1 MFTHFDTESPA
12 ALRTRLESSEL
23 PDSIYD
29 LLVQTAA
36 THGDA
41 PAWNFIDSGVTR
53 NWREVLEGVE
63 TAAAALASIG
73 IGAASHVAVMAWN
86 CEEFALTWLAL
97 SRLQAVIV
105 PVNAVYTA
113 SEIDHVLDS
122 SDAQFLVIES
132 EFLPRLAEL
141 PVKRIA
147 DAGLVVIGEG
157 TLPPRASRWST
168 LMRDAQGRRAP
179 QVPRHRDNVL
189 NLQYTSGTTG
199 FPKACMLTND
209 YWLVLSIS
217 SSAFFGTPLRRL
229 YIGSSLFYMVGM
241 RILLNAMVGGGC
253 AFIPRKAGAK
263 RFMPDVSRLECDYCA
278 LFEMVYKQPPLPS
291 DSHNSLKIATI
302 FAFAPAHHRD
312 FERRFN
318 VRGQEFYGMTE
329 IGGATYVPASDLGRM
344 SGSASC
350 GIAAPF
356 RELKVVDEQGQAVPT
371 GEPGE
376 LWVRGRSM
384 LKGYYRNPDAT
395 REAFSDGWF
404 RTGDVARVDA
414 QGFYYILGRMKDM
427 VRRSGENISAR
438 EVEAVL
444 RGMPEIQ
451 DAAIVAVPDPY
462 REEEVKAYIQLA
474 PGFDPTVVTPDRIIS
489 HCAAHLAAFKLP
501 RYVEYRSSFPLT
513 DSQRVQK
520 KVLRTEKA
528 DLRVGA
534 YDAQEKVWR

>member
-1 MFTHFDTESPA
+1 MFNDFDKEIPA
-12 ALRTRLESSEL
+12 ALRARLEAAQL
-23 PDSIYD
+23 PNSIYD
-29 LLVQTAA
+29 LLLQTAA
-36 THGDA
+36 SHGDA
-41 PAWNFIDSGVTR
+41 PAWHFIDSGVRRT
-53 NWREVLEGVE
+53 WREVLEGVE

-73 IGAASHVAVMAWN
+73 IVQGSHVAVMAWN

-105 PVNAVYTA
+105 PVNAAYTA
-113 SEIDHVLDS
+113 REIDHVLES
-122 SDAQFLVIES
+122 SDASYLVIEN
-132 EFLPRLAEL
+132 EFLPRLTEL
-141 PVKRIA
+141 TVQRIA
-147 DAGLVVIGEG
+147 DAHLVVIGDEG
-157 TLPPRASRWST
+157 PAGARRWAS
-168 LMRDAQGRRAP
+168 LMKDAQGMRAP
-179 QVPRHRDNVL
+179 QVPRDRDNVL

-199 FPKACMLTND
+199 FPKACMLSND
-209 YWLVLSIS
+209 YWLVLAIS
-217 SSAFFGTPLRRL
+217 SAAFFGTPLRRL
-229 YIGSSLFYMVGM
+229 YVGSSLFYMVGM

-253 AFIPRKAGAK
+253 VFIPRKAGAK
-263 RFMPDVSRLECDYCA
+263 RFMTDVSRFECDYCA

-291 DSHNSLKIATI
+291 DVQNSLKIATI
-302 FAFAPAHHRD
+302 FAFGPEHHRD
-312 FERRFN
+312 FERRFD

-329 IGGATYVPASDLGRM
+329 IGGATYVPALELERM

-356 RELKVVDEQGQAVPT
+356 RELKVVDEQGLTAPA

-384 LKGYYRNPDAT
+384 LKGYYRNPEAS
-395 REAFSDGWF
+395 REAFSEGWF
-404 RTGDVARVDA
+404 RTGDVARGD
-414 QGFYYILGRMKDM
+414 GEGYYYILGRMKDM

-462 REEEVKAYIQLA
+462 REEEVKAYIQLL
-474 PGFDPTVVTPDRIIS
+474 PGFDPSIVTPEKIIS

-501 RYVEYRSSFPLT
+501 RYIEYRDAFPLT

-528 DLRVGA
+528 DLRIGA

>member
-1 MFTHFDTESPA
+1 MFTDFDTESPA
-12 ALRTRLESSEL
+12 ALRARLESSEL

-29 LLVQTAA
+29 LLLQTAA
-36 THGDA
+36 SHGDA
-41 PAWNFIDSGVTR
+41 PAWNFIDSGVKR
-53 NWREVLEGVE
+53 NWAEVLDGVE

-73 IGAASHVAVMAWN
+73 VEAGSHVAVMAWN

-105 PVNAVYTA
+105 PVNAVYT
-113 SEIDHVLDS
+113 SREIDHVLES
-122 SDAQFLVIES
+122 SDAHFLVVES

-141 PVKRIA
+141 PVQRIDSA
-147 DAGLVVIGEG
+147 RLVVIGDDA
-157 TLPPRASRWST
+157 LPGANCWSS
-168 LMRDAQGRRAP
+168 LMRDRQGQKAP

-209 YWLVLSIS
+209 YWLVLAIS

-229 YIGSSLFYMVGM
+229 YMGSSLFYMVGM

-263 RFMPDVSRLECDYCA
+263 RFMLDVSRFECDYCA
-278 LFEMVYKQPPLPS
+278 LFEMVYKQPALPS
-291 DSHNSLKIATI
+291 DGKNALKIATI
-302 FAFAPAHHRD
+302 FAFGPEHHRD

-318 VRGQEFYGMTE
+318 VRGQEYYGMTE
-329 IGGATYVPASDLGRM
+329 IGGASYVPAADLERM
-344 SGSASC
+344 CGSASC

-356 RELKVVDEQGQAVPT
+356 RELKVVDEQGEVVPT

-384 LKGYYRNPDAT
+384 LKGYYRNPQAT

-414 QGFYYILGRMKDM
+414 HGFYYILGRMKDM

-451 DAAIVAVPDPY
+451 DAAVVAVPDPY
-462 REEEVKAYIQLA
+462 REEEVKVYIQLA
-474 PGFDPTVVTPDRIIS
+474 PGCHASVVTPDRIIS

-501 RYVEYRSSFPLT
+501 RYIEYRASFPLT
-513 DSQRVQK
+513 DSQRIQK
-520 KVLRTEKA
+520 KILRTEKA
-528 DLRVGA
+528 DLRIGA
-534 YDAQEKVWR
+534 FDAQEKVWR

>member
-1 MFTHFDTESPA
+1 MFTNFDTESPA
-12 ALRTRLESSEL
+12 ALRARLESSEL

-29 LLVQTAA
+29 LLLQTASR
-36 THGDA
+36 HGDA
-41 PAWNFIDSGVTR
+41 PAWHFIDSGVKR
-53 NWREVLEGVE
+53 SWREVLEGVE

-73 IGAASHVAVMAWN
+73 IGAGSHVAVMAWN

-113 SEIDHVLDS
+113 REIDHVLES
-122 SDAQFLVIES
+122 SDAAFLVVES

-141 PVKRIA
+141 TVKRID
-147 DAGLVVIGEG
+147 DARLVVIGEDAPAG
-157 TLPPRASRWST
+157 ALLWST
-168 LMRDAQGRRAP
+168 LMQGAQGRRAP
-179 QVPRHRDNVL
+179 EVQRHRDNVL

-199 FPKACMLTND
+199 FPKACMLSND
-209 YWLVLSIS
+209 YWLVLAIS
-217 SSAFFGTPLRRL
+217 SAAFFGTPLRRL
-229 YIGSSLFYMVGM
+229 YMGSSLFYMVGM

-253 AFIPRKAGAK
+253 VFIPRKAGAK
-263 RFMPDVSRLECDYCA
+263 RFMPDVSQYECDYCA

-291 DSHNSLKIATI
+291 DSRNSLKIATI
-302 FAFAPAHHRD
+302 FAFAPQHHRD

-329 IGGATYVPASDLGRM
+329 IGGATYVPAGELERM

-356 RELKVVDEQGQAVPT
+356 RELKVVDEQGHTVPT

-384 LKGYYRNPDAT
+384 LKGYYRNPEASS
-395 REAFSDGWF
+395 EAFVDGWF

-414 QGFYYILGRMKDM
+414 QGYYYILGRMKDM

-474 PGFDPTVVTPDRIIS
+474 PGHDPSEVTPDRIIG

-501 RYVEYRSSFPLT
+501 RYIEYRTSFPLT

-520 KVLRTEKA
+520 KVLRTEKP

-534 YDAQEKVWR
+534 YDVQEKVWR

>member
-1 MFTHFDTESPA
+1 MFNDFDKESPA
-12 ALRTRLESSEL
+12 ALRARLEAAQL
-23 PDSIYD
+23 PNSIYD
-29 LLVQTAA
+29 LLLQTAA
-36 THGDA
+36 SHGDA
-41 PAWNFIDSGVTR
+41 PAWHFIDSGVRRT
-53 NWREVLEGVE
+53 WREVLEGVE

-73 IGAASHVAVMAWN
+73 IVQGSHVAVMAWN

-105 PVNAVYTA
+105 PVNAAYTA
-113 SEIDHVLDS
+113 REIDHVLES
-122 SDAQFLVIES
+122 SDASYLVIEN
-132 EFLPRLAEL
+132 EFLPRLTEL
-141 PVKRIA
+141 TVQRIA
-147 DAGLVVIGEG
+147 DAHLVVIGDEG
-157 TLPPRASRWST
+157 PAGARRWAS
-168 LMRDAQGRRAP
+168 LMKDAQGMRAP
-179 QVPRHRDNVL
+179 QVPRDRDNVL

-199 FPKACMLTND
+199 FPKACMLSND
-209 YWLVLSIS
+209 YWLVLAIS
-217 SSAFFGTPLRRL
+217 SAAFFGTPLRRL
-229 YIGSSLFYMVGM
+229 YVGSSLFYMVGM

-253 AFIPRKAGAK
+253 VFIPRKAGAK
-263 RFMPDVSRLECDYCA
+263 RFMTDVSRFECDYCA

-291 DSHNSLKIATI
+291 DAQNSLKIATI
-302 FAFAPAHHRD
+302 FAFGPEHHRD
-312 FERRFN
+312 FERRFD

-329 IGGATYVPASDLGRM
+329 IGGATYVPALELERM

-356 RELKVVDEQGQAVPT
+356 RELKVVDEQGLTVPA

-384 LKGYYRNPDAT
+384 LKGYYRNPEAS
-395 REAFSDGWF
+395 REAFSEGWF
-404 RTGDVARVDA
+404 RTGDVARGD
-414 QGFYYILGRMKDM
+414 GEGYYYILGRMKDM

-462 REEEVKAYIQLA
+462 REEEVKAYIQLL
-474 PGFDPTVVTPDRIIS
+474 PGFDPSIVTPEKIIS

-501 RYVEYRSSFPLT
+501 RYIEYRDAFPLT

-528 DLRVGA
+528 DLRIGA

>member
-1 MFTHFDTESPA
+1 
-12 ALRTRLESSEL
+12 
-23 PDSIYD
+23 
-29 LLVQTAA
+29 
-36 THGDA
+36 
-41 PAWNFIDSGVTR
+41 
-53 NWREVLEGVE
+53 
-63 TAAAALASIG
+63 
-73 IGAASHVAVMAWN
+73 
-86 CEEFALTWLAL
+86 
-97 SRLQAVIV
+97 
-105 PVNAVYTA
+105 
-113 SEIDHVLDS
+113 
-122 SDAQFLVIES
+122 
-132 EFLPRLAEL
+132 
-141 PVKRIA
+141 
-147 DAGLVVIGEG
+147 
-157 TLPPRASRWST
+157 
-168 LMRDAQGRRAP
+168 MRDGQGQKAP

-209 YWLVLSIS
+209 YWLVLAIS

-229 YIGSSLFYMVGM
+229 YMGSSLFYMVGM

-253 AFIPRKAGAK
+253 VFIPRKAGAK
-263 RFMPDVSRLECDYCA
+263 RFMLDVSRFECDYCA
-278 LFEMVYKQPPLPS
+278 LFEMVYKQPALPS
-291 DSHNSLKIATI
+291 DAQNVLKIATI
-302 FAFAPAHHRD
+302 FAFGPEHHRD

-318 VRGQEFYGMTE
+318 VRGQEYYGMTE
-329 IGGATYVPASDLGRM
+329 IGGATYVPAADLERM

-356 RELKVVDEQGQAVPT
+356 RELKVVDEQGELVPT

-384 LKGYYRNPDAT
+384 LKGYYRNPQAT
-395 REAFSDGWF
+395 GEAFSDGWF

-462 REEEVKAYIQLA
+462 REEEVKVYVQLA
-474 PGFDPTVVTPDRIIS
+474 PGCDASVVTPERIIS

-501 RYVEYRSSFPLT
+501 RYIEYRASFPLT

-520 KVLRTEKA
+520 KLLRTEKP

>member
-1 MFTHFDTESPA
+1 MFADFDTESPA
-12 ALRTRLESSEL
+12 ALRARLEATEL
-23 PDSIYD
+23 PDSLYD
-29 LLVQTAA
+29 LLLQTAA
-36 THGDA
+36 SHGDA
-41 PAWNFIDSGVTR
+41 PAWHFIDSGVRR

-73 IGAASHVAVMAWN
+73 VGSGSHVAVLAWN

-113 SEIDHVLDS
+113 REIDHVLET
-122 SDAQFLVIES
+122 SDASYLVIES
-132 EFLPRLAEL
+132 EFLPRLAQL
-141 PVKRIA
+141 STKRID
-147 DAGLVVIGEG
+147 DANVIVIGDEAPA
-157 TLPPRASRWST
+157 TARRWSV
-168 LMRDAQGRRAP
+168 LMQDACARPAPEVRRE
-179 QVPRHRDNVL
+179 RDNVL

-199 FPKACMLTND
+199 FPKPCMLTND
-209 YWLVLSIS
+209 YWLVLAVS
-217 SSAFFGTPLRRL
+217 STAFFGTGLRRL
-229 YIGSSLFYMVGM
+229 YVGSSLFYMVGM

-263 RFMPDVSRLECDYCA
+263 RFMVDVAEFKCDYCA
-278 LFEMVYKQPPLPS
+278 LFEMVYKQPALPS
-291 DSHNSLKIATI
+291 DARNSLKIATI
-302 FAFAPAHHRD
+302 FAFAPEHHRD
-312 FERRFN
+312 FERRFD
-318 VRGQEFYGMTE
+318 VRGQEYYGMTE
-329 IGGATYVPASDLGRM
+329 IGGATYVPAADLERM
-344 SGSASC
+344 SGSGSC

-356 RELKVVDEQGQAVPT
+356 RELKIVDEQGGAVRA

-384 LKGYYRNPDAT
+384 LMGYYRNPQAT
-395 REAFSDGWF
+395 AEAFSEGWF
-404 RTGDVARVDA
+404 RTGDIARVDA
-414 QGFYYILGRMKDM
+414 DGFYYILGRMKDM

-462 REEEVKAYIQLA
+462 REEEVKAYIQLL
-474 PGFDPTVVTPDRIIS
+474 PGCEPSIVTPEKVIS

-501 RYVEYRSSFPLT
+501 RYIEYRDALPLT

-520 KVLRTEKA
+520 KVLRAEKP
-528 DLRVGA
+528 DLRIGA
-534 YDAQEKVWR
+534 YDAQEKIWR

>member
-1 MFTHFDTESPA
+1 MFTHFDAEGHA
-12 ALRTRLESSEL
+12 ALRARLESSKL

-29 LLVQTAA
+29 LLLQTAA
-36 THGDA
+36 SHGDA
-41 PAWNFIDSGVTR
+41 PAWNFIDSGVKR

-73 IGAASHVAVMAWN
+73 IAAGSHVAVMAWN

-97 SRLQAVIV
+97 SRLQAVII
-105 PVNAVYTA
+105 PVNAVYT
-113 SEIDHVLDS
+113 SREIDHVLES
-122 SDAQFLVIES
+122 SDAQFLVVES

-141 PVKRIA
+141 PVKRID
-147 DAGLVVIGEG
+147 DARLVVIGDE
-157 TLPPRASRWST
+157 PPPGASRWST
-168 LMRDAQGRRAP
+168 LMRDVQGQSAP

-209 YWLVLSIS
+209 YWLVLAIS

-229 YIGSSLFYMVGM
+229 YMGSSLFYMVGM
-241 RILLNAMVGGGC
+241 RILLNAMVGGGSV
-253 AFIPRKAGAK
+253 FIPRKAGAK
-263 RFMPDVSRLECDYCA
+263 RFMPDVSRFECDYCA

-291 DSHNSLKIATI
+291 DSQNSLKIATI
-302 FAFAPAHHRD
+302 FAFGPEHHRD

-329 IGGATYVPASDLGRM
+329 IGGTTYIPAADLERM
-344 SGSASC
+344 SGSGSC

-356 RELKVVDEQGQAVPT
+356 RELKVVDEQGEVVPT
-371 GEPGE
+371 GESGE

-384 LKGYYRNPDAT
+384 LKGYYRNPEAT

-474 PGFDPTVVTPDRIIS
+474 QGCDASVVTPDRIIS

-501 RYVEYRSSFPLT
+501 RYIEYRASFPLT

-520 KVLRTEKA
+520 KQLRTEKA

>member
-1 MFTHFDTESPA
+1 MFTDFDTESPA
-12 ALRTRLESSEL
+12 ALRVRLESSKL
-23 PDSIYD
+23 PESIYD
-29 LLVQTAA
+29 LLLQTAA
-36 THGDA
+36 SHGDA
-41 PAWNFIDSGVTR
+41 PAWNFIDSGVKR
-53 NWREVLEGVE
+53 NWGEVLNSVE
-63 TAAAALASIG
+63 TAAAALSSIG
-73 IGAASHVAVMAWN
+73 VEAGSHVAVMAWN

-105 PVNAVYTA
+105 PVNAVYT
-113 SEIDHVLDS
+113 SREIDHVLES
-122 SDAQFLVIES
+122 SDAQFLVVES

-141 PVKRIA
+141 PVQHIDSAR
-147 DAGLVVIGEG
+147 LVVIGDDA
-157 TLPPRASRWST
+157 PPGANCWST
-168 LMRDAQGRRAP
+168 LMCSRQGQKAP

-209 YWLVLSIS
+209 YWLVLAIS

-229 YIGSSLFYMVGM
+229 YMGSSLFYMVGM

-253 AFIPRKAGAK
+253 VFIPRKAGAK
-263 RFMPDVSRLECDYCA
+263 RFMPDVSRFECDYCA
-278 LFEMVYKQPPLPS
+278 LFEMVYKQPALPS
-291 DSHNSLKIATI
+291 DAQNALKIATI
-302 FAFAPAHHRD
+302 FAFGPEHHRD

-318 VRGQEFYGMTE
+318 VRGQEYYGMTE
-329 IGGATYVPASDLGRM
+329 IGGATYVPAADLERM

-356 RELKVVDEQGQAVPT
+356 RELKVVDEQGEVVPT

-384 LKGYYRNPDAT
+384 LKGYYRNPQAT
-395 REAFSDGWF
+395 SEAFSEGWF

-414 QGFYYILGRMKDM
+414 QGCYYILGRMKDM

-474 PGFDPTVVTPDRIIS
+474 PGCDASVVTPERIIS

-501 RYVEYRSSFPLT
+501 RYIEYRASFPLT

-520 KVLRTEKA
+520 KQLRTEKP
-528 DLRVGA
+528 DLRAGA

>member
-1 MFTHFDTESPA
+1 MFNDFDKESPA
-12 ALRTRLESSEL
+12 ALRARLEAAQL
-23 PDSIYD
+23 PNSIYD
-29 LLVQTAA
+29 LLLQTAA
-36 THGDA
+36 SHGDA
-41 PAWNFIDSGVTR
+41 PAWHFIDSGVRRT
-53 NWREVLEGVE
+53 WREVLEGVE

-73 IGAASHVAVMAWN
+73 IVQGSHVAVMAWN

-105 PVNAVYTA
+105 PVNAAYTA
-113 SEIDHVLDS
+113 REIDHVLES
-122 SDAQFLVIES
+122 SDASYLVIEN
-132 EFLPRLAEL
+132 EFLPRLTEL
-141 PVKRIA
+141 TVQRIA
-147 DAGLVVIGEG
+147 DAHLVVIGDEG
-157 TLPPRASRWST
+157 PAGARRWAS
-168 LMRDAQGRRAP
+168 LMKDAQGMRAP
-179 QVPRHRDNVL
+179 QVPRDRDNVL

-199 FPKACMLTND
+199 FPKACMLSND
-209 YWLVLSIS
+209 YWLVLAIS
-217 SSAFFGTPLRRL
+217 SAAFFGTPLRRL
-229 YIGSSLFYMVGM
+229 YVGSSLFYMVGM

-253 AFIPRKAGAK
+253 VFIPRKAGAK
-263 RFMPDVSRLECDYCA
+263 RFMTDVSRFECDYCA

-291 DSHNSLKIATI
+291 DVQNSLKIATI
-302 FAFAPAHHRD
+302 FAFGPEHHRD
-312 FERRFN
+312 FERRFD

-329 IGGATYVPASDLGRM
+329 IGGATYVPALELERM

-356 RELKVVDEQGQAVPT
+356 RELKVVDEQGLTAPA

-384 LKGYYRNPDAT
+384 LKGYYRNPEAS
-395 REAFSDGWF
+395 REAFSEGWF
-404 RTGDVARVDA
+404 RTGDVARGD
-414 QGFYYILGRMKDM
+414 GEGYYYILGRMKDM

-462 REEEVKAYIQLA
+462 REEEVKAYIQLL
-474 PGFDPTVVTPDRIIS
+474 PGFDPSIVTPEKIIS

-501 RYVEYRSSFPLT
+501 RYIEYRDAFPLT

-528 DLRVGA
+528 DLRIGA

>member
-1 MFTHFDTESPA
+1 MFTHFDAESPA
-12 ALRTRLESSEL
+12 ALRARLESSKL

-29 LLVQTAA
+29 LLLRTAA
-36 THGDA
+36 SHGNA
-41 PAWNFIDSGVTR
+41 PAWNFIDSGVKR

-73 IGAASHVAVMAWN
+73 IAAGSHVAVMAWN

-97 SRLQAVIV
+97 SRLQAVII
-105 PVNAVYTA
+105 PVNAVYTS
-113 SEIDHVLDS
+113 SEIDHVLES
-122 SDAQFLVIES
+122 SDAHFLVVES

-141 PVKRIA
+141 PVKRID
-147 DAGLVVIGEG
+147 DARLVVIGDE
-157 TLPPRASRWST
+157 PPPGALLWST
-168 LMRDAQGRRAP
+168 LMRDGQGNSAP
-179 QVPRHRDNVL
+179 HVPRHRDNVL

-209 YWLVLSIS
+209 YWLVLAIS

-229 YIGSSLFYMVGM
+229 YMGSSLFYMVGM
-241 RILLNAMVGGGC
+241 RILLNAMVGGGSV
-253 AFIPRKAGAK
+253 FIPRKAGAK
-263 RFMPDVSRLECDYCA
+263 RFMPDVSRFECDYCA
-278 LFEMVYKQPPLPS
+278 LFEMVYKQPSLPS
-291 DSHNSLKIATI
+291 DSQNSLKIATI
-302 FAFAPAHHRD
+302 FAFGPEHHLD
-312 FERRFN
+312 FEKRFN

-329 IGGATYVPASDLGRM
+329 IGGATYVPTADLERM
-344 SGSASC
+344 SGSGSC

-356 RELKVVDEQGQAVPT
+356 RELKVVDEQGEVVPT

-395 REAFSDGWF
+395 REAFSAGWF

-474 PGFDPTVVTPDRIIS
+474 PGCDASVVTPDRIIN
-489 HCAAHLAAFKLP
+489 HCAAHLATFKLP
-501 RYVEYRSSFPLT
+501 RYIEYRASFPLT

-520 KVLRTEKA
+520 KQLRTEKT
-528 DLRVGA
+528 DLRIGA
-534 YDAQEKVWR
+534 YDIQEKVWR